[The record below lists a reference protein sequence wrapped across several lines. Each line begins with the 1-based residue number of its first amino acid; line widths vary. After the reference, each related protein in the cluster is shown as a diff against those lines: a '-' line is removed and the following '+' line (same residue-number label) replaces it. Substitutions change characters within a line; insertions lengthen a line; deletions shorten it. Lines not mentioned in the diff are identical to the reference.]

1 MSIKIVR
8 KMILV
13 ALALIVFANVSDWVA
28 EWLSTSIGVIWGLA
42 TAVAA
47 FYCRT
52 KASRVIAAN
61 KKYMLWMAIPGLL
74 ALIPIVFQVN
84 RFLTSPEKTWLARF
98 WDVSPIVIGFV
109 APVVLLWMAY
119 SSLEKHTM
127 REASAE
133 KSLSAPS

>member
-8 KMILV
+8 KMILA
-13 ALALIVFANVSDWVA
+13 ALALIVFADVSGWVV
-28 EWLSTSIGVIWGLA
+28 EWIGPTIGVIWGLA

-74 ALIPIVFQVN
+74 AVIPIIYRVYGF
-84 RFLTSPEKTWLARF
+84 FASPEKTWLSRLL
-98 WDVSPIVIGFV
+98 DLSPIIIGFV

-119 SSLEKHTM
+119 SSLEKHTVPQAKVD
-127 REASAE
+127 ES
-133 KSLSAPS
+133 PSGPS

>member
-13 ALALIVFANVSDWVA
+13 ALALIVFANVSDWVD
-28 EWLSTSIGVIWGLA
+28 EWIGPSMGVIWGLA

-47 FYCRT
+47 FYCRK

-74 ALIPIVFQVN
+74 AIIPIVFQVN
-84 RFLTSPEKTWLARF
+84 RFLTSPEKTWLSRL
-98 WDVSPIVIGFV
+98 WDLSPVIIGFV

-119 SSLEKHTM
+119 SSLEKHSIP
-127 REASAE
+127 AVNSD
-133 KSLSAPS
+133 KSLSGQ

>member
-13 ALALIVFANVSDWVA
+13 ALALILFANVSDWVA

-42 TAVAA
+42 TAIAA

-52 KASRVIAAN
+52 KAARVIAAN

-74 ALIPIVFQVN
+74 AIIPIAYQVN
-84 RFLTSPEKTWLARF
+84 SFLRSPEKTWLARL
-98 WDVSPIVIGFV
+98 WDLSPITIGFA

-119 SSLEKHTM
+119 SSLEKHTAP
-127 REASAE
+127 EAKAE
-133 KSLSAPS
+133 KSSSGAS